1 MDRRRWTW
9 RLVTGSGAAVAGV
22 LLAAVVALRPATSL
36 QEPDATPEAPRLPP
50 PVQPETPG
58 RTPGT
63 AVTPVPESSVVPAP
77 QPVRPVQPVRPN
89 TRTRAS

>member
-1 MDRRRWTW
+1 MNRRRWIW
-9 RLVTGSGAAVAGV
+9 RLLTGSGAAVAGV

-36 QEPDATPEAPRLPP
+36 QVPDVTPVAPRVPP
-50 PVQPETPG
+50 PVQPETPA
-58 RTPGT
+58 RPPGA
-63 AVTPVPESSVVPAP
+63 AVTPVPESGVVPAP